1 MNSNELTPKQEAFCI
16 AVASGKSL
24 SQAYREC
31 YNAKGKMETLNRNAF
46 ELYHNTKIT
55 TRIEELRE
63 EKVKELKYTARES
76 FENLQL
82 IQELALSKSR
92 KLQNGEEVQEPDL
105 TSAIRAEELKGK
117 LAQLYIEKKEVSLS
131 GDLKERADELRKE
144 LFGTNKE

>member
-31 YNAKGKMETLNRNAF
+31 YNAKGKMETLNRSAF
-46 ELYHNTKIT
+46 ELYHSPKIT
-55 TRIEELRE
+55 TRIDELRE

-76 FENLQL
+76 WEKLQL
-82 IQELALSKSR
+82 IQEIALSKLK
-92 KLQNGEEVQEPDL
+92 KLQNGEEVQDPDL